1 MTRNKN
7 IFYTFLFAAAASCI
21 FTASTLLGISVF
33 TEDEYVGIV
42 IGVAL
47 MLVALLFHNLAKL
60 FRAIPR
66 SSTVPCFISYLLNTV
81 GCGFVAS
88 SYYTAVKSQAE
99 LGELFAAALPA
110 ILLVLLCTC
119 VFIFT
124 KKHFTTVLVTFCVLD
139 AALAAFAVYG
149 WITDD
154 SPFFSFLLFSCV
166 FSIFYVIAL
175 YDIARNEEN
184 VLGLLLIYPE
194 YRKKVIDEQLLTE
207 EDFHTEFNKKVFLY
221 ITRAYVEGDERLAF
235 MSEEFNPDQMGKIAR
250 MKIDRMAIGNNS
262 ESVLVESIDTLRRSV
277 EKGESEA
284 VTDVGSLTEMLKKLQ
299 SNNNDN

>member
-21 FTASTLLGISVF
+21 FTASTLLGISLF

-66 SSTVPCFISYLLNTV
+66 SSTAPCFISYLLNTV

-124 KKHFTTVLVTFCVLD
+124 KKYFATVLVTFCVLD

-175 YDIARNEEN
+175 YDIARNEEKARRRSALMRKISFHSFGIFIVITVI
-184 VLGLLLIYPE
+184 VLFVLSLLDGDGFDLSDLGDIGDVGDG
-194 YRKKVIDEQLLTE
+194 KKKKSKSAKGKAAVASAAALEVLDAGQHVIGDAVDAHREK
-207 EDFHTEFNKKVFLY
+207 NKKNK
-221 ITRAYVEGDERLAF
+221 E
-235 MSEEFNPDQMGKIAR
+235 Q
-250 MKIDRMAIGNNS
+250 
-262 ESVLVESIDTLRRSV
+262 
-277 EKGESEA
+277 
-284 VTDVGSLTEMLKKLQ
+284 
-299 SNNNDN
+299 